1 MTLNQQ
7 TPLQSGFTAASSAE
21 EVIASVDLAGKTA
34 LVTGGYSGLGLE
46 TTRALAQAGARVLV
60 PARRTALATS
70 RLDGLGGVTVIPM
83 DLADLASV
91 RRACAQV
98 RESEAR
104 LDIAIAA
111 AGVMAS
117 PERHVGPG
125 WESQFA
131 INHLGHF
138 VLINL
143 LVPLLAN
150 AGGARVVSY
159 SSAGHHLSDIR
170 WDDLN
175 FDHGYDKWLAY
186 GQSKTANV
194 LFAVHLDRVGKND
207 GIRAFSL
214 HPGAIITS
222 LQRDMTAA
230 EQIER
235 GWIDAEGNIIGSGF
249 KTPSQGAATGLWAAT
264 SPALD
269 THGGAYC
276 EDCDIAPLASPR
288 GSMDD
293 GGVRGYALEPKSA
306 ERLWQMSAQITGI
319 NINDGATE

>member
-1 MTLNQQ
+1 MTINQQ
-7 TPLQSGFTAASSAE
+7 APLQSGFTAASSAE
-21 EVIASVDLAGKTA
+21 EVIASVDLGGKTA

-46 TTRALAQAGARVLV
+46 TTRALVRAGARVLV
-60 PARRTALATS
+60 PARRPELADA
-70 RLDGLGGVTVIPM
+70 RLDGLECVSVIPM

-91 RRACAQV
+91 RRAGRRLC
-98 RESEAR
+98 ESEPK

-117 PERHVGPG
+117 PERRVGPG

-143 LVPLLAN
+143 LLPLLRSAD
-150 AGGARVVSY
+150 GARVVSY
-159 SSAGHHLSDIR
+159 SSAGHHLSDVR

-194 LFAVHLDRVGKND
+194 LFAVHLDAVAKNE

-214 HPGAIITS
+214 HPGAIITD
-222 LQRDMTAA
+222 LQRDMTVA

-235 GWIDAEGNIIGSGF
+235 GWIDAEGNVIGPGF

-264 SPALD
+264 SPVLESR
-269 THGGAYC
+269 GGVYC
-276 EDCDIAPLASPR
+276 EDCDIAPLASPG
-288 GSMDD
+288 GSMDN
-293 GGVRGYALEPKSA
+293 GGVRGYAIDPESA
-306 ERLWQMSAQITGI
+306 ERLWQVSAQVTGV
-319 NINDGATE
+319 NINGGGTE

>member
-1 MTLNQQ
+1 MTNNQR
-7 TPLQSGFTAASSAE
+7 TEFRSGFTAESTAD
-21 EVIASVDLAGKTA
+21 EVLTGVDLDGKTA

-46 TTRALAQAGARVLV
+46 TTRALVKAGARVLV
-60 PARRTALATS
+60 PARRPEVARA
-70 RLDGLGGVTVIPM
+70 RLHDLHRVTVVPM

-91 RRACAQV
+91 RTAGERLA
-98 RESEAR
+98 ESEAR

-117 PERHVGPG
+117 PERRVGPG
-125 WESQFA
+125 WESHFA

-143 LVPLLAN
+143 LLPLLSRAD
-150 AGGARVVSY
+150 GARVVSY

-170 WDDLN
+170 WNDPHFDD
-175 FDHGYDKWLAY
+175 GYDKWLAY

-194 LFAVHLDRVGKND
+194 LFTVHLDAIAKDD

-214 HPGAIITS
+214 HPGAVITE

-235 GWIDAEGNIIGSGF
+235 GWIDAAGDIVGAGF
-249 KTPSQGAATGLWAAT
+249 KSPSQGAATGLWAAT
-264 SPALD
+264 SALLEGR
-269 THGGAYC
+269 GGVYC
-276 EDCDIAPLASPR
+276 EDCDIAPLAGPE
-288 GSMDD
+288 GSMET
-293 GGVRGYALEPKSA
+293 GGVRDYAVDPESA
-306 ERLWQMSAQITGI
+306 ERLWQVSARITGVHPYERST
-319 NINDGATE
+319 A

>member
-1 MTLNQQ
+1 MTISQQ

-21 EVIASVDLAGKTA
+21 EVMADVDLGGKTA

-60 PARRTALATS
+60 PARRPELA
-70 RLDGLGGVTVIPM
+70 RARLGGLDSVTVIPM

-91 RRACAQV
+91 RTACEQV
-98 RESEAR
+98 RESETR
-104 LDIAIAA
+104 LDIAVAA

-117 PERHVGPG
+117 PKRRVGPG

-138 VLINL
+138 VLVNL
-143 LVPLLAN
+143 LFPLLVN

-170 WDDLN
+170 WDDLD
-175 FDHGYDKWLAY
+175 FDQGYDKWLAY

-194 LFAVHLDRVGKND
+194 LFAVHLDAIAKNE
-207 GIRAFSL
+207 GIGAFSL
-214 HPGAIITS
+214 HPGAIITD

-230 EQIER
+230 EQVER
-235 GWIDAEGNIIGSGF
+235 GWIDAEGNVIGSGF

-264 SPALD
+264 SPALEGR
-269 THGGAYC
+269 GGVYC
-276 EDCDIAPLASPR
+276 EDCDIAPLAGPA

-293 GGVRGYALEPKSA
+293 GGVRGYAIDPESA
-306 ERLWQMSAQITGI
+306 ERLWQVSARITGVHLKG
-319 NINDGATE
+319 GAAG

>member
-1 MTLNQQ
+1 MTVTQQ
-7 TPLQSGFTAASSAE
+7 SPLQSGFTAASSAD
-21 EVIASVDLAGKTA
+21 EVVADADLDGKTA

-46 TTRALAQAGARVLV
+46 TTRALAKAGARVLV
-60 PARRTALATS
+60 PARRLELARA
-70 RLDGLGGVTVIPM
+70 RLDGLERVAVIPM
-83 DLADLASV
+83 DLADITSV
-91 RRACAQV
+91 RTACEQL

-104 LDIAIAA
+104 LDVAIAA

-117 PERHVGPG
+117 PERRVGPG

-138 VLINL
+138 VLLNL
-143 LVPLLAN
+143 LLPLLSN
-150 AGGARVVSY
+150 ADGARVVSY

-170 WDDLN
+170 WEDMHFDDS
-175 FDHGYDKWLAY
+175 YDRWLAY

-194 LFAVHLDRVGKND
+194 LFAVHLDAIAKNQ

-214 HPGAIITS
+214 HPGSIITE

-235 GWIDAEGNIIGSGF
+235 GWIDTEGNVVGPGF

-264 SPALD
+264 SPLLES
-269 THGGAYC
+269 HGGVYC
-276 EDCDIAPLASPR
+276 EDCDIAPLASPE

-293 GGVRGYALEPKSA
+293 GGVRDYAVNPKSA
-306 ERLWQMSAQITGI
+306 ERLWRVSATLTGV
-319 NINDGATE
+319 NVSGKGTE